1 METLA
6 QGAWDYTL
14 FQDGERIVLDVVC
27 GTVGI
32 FNVAV
37 ELTAEERR
45 VWETEGMPGLR
56 FLVRA
61 IRDNPP
67 AFADRKLAI

>member
-6 QGAWDYTL
+6 QGSWDYTL
-14 FQDGERIVLDVVC
+14 FQDGDRILLDVVC

-45 VWETEGMPGLR
+45 VWEAEGMNGLR
-56 FLVRA
+56 FLVDA
-61 IRDNPP
+61 IRDNPM
-67 AFADRKLAI
+67 AFMERRVAI